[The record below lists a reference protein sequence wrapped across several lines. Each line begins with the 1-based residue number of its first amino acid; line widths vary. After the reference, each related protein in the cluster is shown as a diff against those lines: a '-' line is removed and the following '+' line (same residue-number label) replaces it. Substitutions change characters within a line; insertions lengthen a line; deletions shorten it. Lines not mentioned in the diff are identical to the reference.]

1 MEFFHLLVVAIVFGG
16 LIFWIW
22 ALNDCIAHEASTGN
36 DKVVWVLL
44 ILFLHFFGALAYV
57 LARRPHRIRQ
67 RGK

>member
-1 MEFFHLLVVAIVFGG
+1 V
-16 LIFWIW
+16 
-22 ALNDCIAHEASTGN
+22 LNDCITYEASTGN
-36 DKVVWVLL
+36 DKVVWVLV